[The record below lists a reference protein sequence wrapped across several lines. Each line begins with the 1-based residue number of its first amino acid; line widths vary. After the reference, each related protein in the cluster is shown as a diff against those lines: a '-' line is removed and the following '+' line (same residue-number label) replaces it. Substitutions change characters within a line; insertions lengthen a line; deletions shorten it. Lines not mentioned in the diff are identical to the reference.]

1 MNLELQTFLDEV
13 DCAGNFAGDLLPNGE
28 SHFNHDVLKAIAKLL
43 GGNMPVYEIL
53 TAVYT
58 ELHRIERGA
67 V

>member
-13 DCAGNFAGDLLPNGE
+13 DCAGNFAGVLLPNGE
-28 SHFNHDVLKAIAKLL
+28 SHFN
-43 GGNMPVYEIL
+43 YEIL